1 MGAISDIEV
10 ARIHQDMMD
19 AGKLHQDSELTGA
32 ENLYRKILEQE
43 PVHPDALHLLGQ
55 IVFKRKDE
63 QQAVILIRR
72 RIVVLQGRML
82 WSLQV

>member
-43 PVHPDALHLLGQ
+43 PVQPGCIAFAGPDC
-55 IVFKRKDE
+55 I
-63 QQAVILIRR
+63 
-72 RIVVLQGRML
+72 
-82 WSLQV
+82 